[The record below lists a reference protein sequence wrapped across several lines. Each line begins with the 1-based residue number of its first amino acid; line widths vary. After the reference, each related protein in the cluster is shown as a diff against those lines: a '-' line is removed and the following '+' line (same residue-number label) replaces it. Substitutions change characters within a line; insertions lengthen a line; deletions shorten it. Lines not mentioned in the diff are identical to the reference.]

1 MDKMKSQS
9 KKSCFRL
16 VFISIFLI
24 AMLQGCAAKKSD
36 IPDSRAKEDQVGAER
51 FKESQRVFALR
62 NPIMASNIGDL
73 ELIVRM
79 ATIAEI
85 PEDLYKIWAVFPAQ
99 GAGSLALGLVAPPL
113 YASALVV
120 GGVFLIPLGTYGY
133 LHDKKVWD
141 SINGAL
147 ANAEFT
153 RAVDR
158 AMKERLNG
166 AFTRENAPDLKI
178 EIIIQGFGLM
188 KSSAMN
194 QHCFAVSAEFIVSQD
209 TSEIKRDN
217 LNITYTH
224 RSKDAPPPQC
234 AGLENFA
241 ENDAMLVK
249 DTLAEYSEVL
259 AVMAMDRF
267 LREHAK

>member
-1 MDKMKSQS
+1 MTLQS
-9 KKSCFRL
+9 KKNCIRL

-24 AMLQGCAAKKSD
+24 GMLQGCATKKSD
-36 IPDSRAKEDQVGAER
+36 IPDSKAKKDQVGAKR
-51 FKESQRVFALR
+51 FKESQRIFALR
-62 NPIMASNIGDL
+62 NPMILSNIGDL

-85 PEDLYKIWAVFPAQ
+85 PEDLYKTWAFFPAE
-99 GAGSLALGLVAPPL
+99 GAGSLALGLVAPPF
-113 YASALVV
+113 YASGLVV

-158 AMKERLNG
+158 AMEKRLNG
-166 AFTRENAPDLKI
+166 VFSKESAPNLKI
-178 EIIIQGFGLM
+178 EIIIQGFGLI
-188 KSSAMN
+188 KSSAVN
-194 QHCFAVSAEFIVSQD
+194 QYCFAVSADYVVVQGTI
-209 TSEIKRDN
+209 EIKRN
-217 LNITYTH
+217 ELKITDTN

-234 AGLENFA
+234 AGLEKFA

-259 AVMAMDRF
+259 AVMAIDRF
-267 LREHAK
+267 LRENAK